1 MVKKIGSIFFL
12 LLFVVNI
19 TAFGQLKIGYMN
31 AQEVLSQMPERSSV
45 EQKLNNFI
53 QQKRQQLQQ
62 QTAAFQDS
70 VAEYQQNRGSMSE
83 AQIKQKEQQLTK
95 LENSVQQFRQ
105 SIQQQIQQRRSS
117 LLQPLY
123 QRMDEAIATV
133 AENRNLDFVINEATS
148 TGENVIYYSA
158 SEQLNITDE
167 VLKQINA
174 TSAQN

>member
-12 LLFVVNI
+12 LLFVVNV
-19 TAFGQLKIGYMN
+19 TAFAQLEIGFMN

-45 EQKLNNFI
+45 EQKLNDFI
-53 QQKRQQLQQ
+53 QQKRLQLQQ
-62 QTAAFQDS
+62 RTTAFQDS
-70 VAEYQQNRGSMSE
+70 VAEYQQNKASMSQ
-83 AQIKQKEQQLTK
+83 AQITQEEQQLTK
-95 LENSVQQFRQ
+95 LETQLRQFQQN
-105 SIQQQIQQRRSS
+105 IQQQIQQRRSS

-123 QRMDEAIATV
+123 QKMDQAIATV

-148 TGENVIYYSA
+148 SGEQIIYYAA

-167 VLKQINA
+167 VLKQINE

>member
-12 LLFVVNI
+12 LLFVVNV
-19 TAFGQLKIGYMN
+19 TAFAQLKIGYMN
-31 AQEVLSQMPERSSV
+31 AQEVLSEMPERSSV
-45 EQKLNNFI
+45 EQQLNDFI

-70 VAEYQQNRGSMSE
+70 VAEYQQNQGSMSE
-83 AQIKQKEQQLTK
+83 AQIRQEEQKLSKMESSL
-95 LENSVQQFRQ
+95 QQFRQ
-105 SIQQQIQQRRSS
+105 SIQQQVQQRRAS

-148 TGENVIYYSA
+148 TGENVVYYSA

-167 VLKQINA
+167 VLEQINT